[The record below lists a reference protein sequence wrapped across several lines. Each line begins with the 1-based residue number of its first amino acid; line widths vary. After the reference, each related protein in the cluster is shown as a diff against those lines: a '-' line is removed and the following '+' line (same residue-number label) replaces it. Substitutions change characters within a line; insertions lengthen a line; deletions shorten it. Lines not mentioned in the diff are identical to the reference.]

1 MLPPALP
8 TLPPKDPP
16 SRGAPPRRVLVADDN
31 AYMRKALDAV
41 LRAWDFDVVAVHDGP
56 AALAALREVSPHA
69 VVLDIR
75 LPRLDGL
82 EVARRIRAD
91 PATSGL
97 LLIAL
102 TGSRDARDRAASLDA
117 GFDHHLVKP
126 VDPELLRALLDGSAA
141 SEAADPAD
149 L

>member
-1 MLPPALP
+1 MLPPLP
-8 TLPPKDPP
+8 MSTPIAP
-16 SRGAPPRRVLVADDN
+16 PPRRVLVADDN

-41 LRAWDFDVVAVHDGP
+41 LRAWAFEAVAVHDGP
-56 AALAALREVSPHA
+56 SALAAVRELRLHA

-75 LPRLDGL
+75 LPKLDGL

-91 PATSGL
+91 PANAGL
-97 LLIAL
+97 LLIAM
-102 TGSRDARDRAASLDA
+102 TGSSDPRDRAASLDA

-126 VDPELLRALLDGSAA
+126 VDPDLLRALLDGGAA
-141 SEAADPAD
+141 SEPADPAP

>member
-1 MLPPALP
+1 MLPPLP
-8 TLPPKDPP
+8 MSTPIAP
-16 SRGAPPRRVLVADDN
+16 PPRRVLVADDN

-41 LRAWDFDVVAVHDGP
+41 LRAWAFEAVAVHDGP
-56 AALAALREVSPHA
+56 SALAAVRELPLHA

-91 PATSGL
+91 PGSAGL
-97 LLIAL
+97 LLIAM
-102 TGSRDARDRAASLDA
+102 TGSSDPRDRAASLDA

-126 VDPELLRALLDGSAA
+126 ADPTEVTRLLRPG
-141 SEAADPAD
+141 
-149 L
+149 

>member
-41 LRAWDFDVVAVHDGP
+41 LRAWAFEAVAVHDGP
-56 AALAALREVSPHA
+56 SALAAVRELPLHA

-91 PATSGL
+91 PGSAGL
-97 LLIAL
+97 LLIAM
-102 TGSRDARDRAASLDA
+102 TGSRAARVGGAPPDA

>member
-1 MLPPALP
+1 MLPPLP
-8 TLPPKDPP
+8 MSTPIAP
-16 SRGAPPRRVLVADDN
+16 PPRRVLVADDN

-41 LRAWDFDVVAVHDGP
+41 LRAWAFEAVAVHDGP
-56 AALAALREVSPHA
+56 SALAAVRELRLHA

-91 PATSGL
+91 PGSAGL
-97 LLIAL
+97 LLIAM
-102 TGSRDARDRAASLDA
+102 TGSSDARDRAASLDA

>member
-1 MLPPALP
+1 LTDLTPV
-8 TLPPKDPP
+8 T
-16 SRGAPPRRVLVADDN
+16 PRRVLVADDN

-97 LLIAL
+97 LLIAM
-102 TGSRDARDRAASLDA
+102 TGSSDPRDQAASLAA

-126 VDPELLRALLDGSAA
+126 VNPDVLRALLEDHPP
-141 SEAADPAD
+141 ADPAP